1 MNKNVNVSE
10 ISVTNHFH
18 VCTIFT
24 QMMRVDNKNATK
36 EFFVE
41 FRMQVCKFDWQE
53 EWKKVADNLFKLGTS
68 LNYWKHY
75 FKYSTVQFTSCPK
88 TFSSYYAADY
98 ILFIWSKVWTRNH
111 VDYNNGQ
118 SLGID
123 LV

>member
-1 MNKNVNVSE
+1 MCKLLSKDFAL
-10 ISVTNHFH
+10 SVTNYFH

-68 LNYWKHY
+68 LNVLWIFFPVRRMHN
-75 FKYSTVQFTSCPK
+75 V
-88 TFSSYYAADY
+88 
-98 ILFIWSKVWTRNH
+98 
-111 VDYNNGQ
+111 
-118 SLGID
+118 
-123 LV
+123 